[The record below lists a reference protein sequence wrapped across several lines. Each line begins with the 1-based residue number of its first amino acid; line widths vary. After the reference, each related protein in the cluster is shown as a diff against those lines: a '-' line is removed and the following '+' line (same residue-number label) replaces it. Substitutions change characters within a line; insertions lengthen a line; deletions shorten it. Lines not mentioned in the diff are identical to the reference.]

1 MRAEIRFVLII
12 LSSRCRC
19 CCCVWRFFLHFII
32 VTIAKKEDASQLTAL
47 IVSLFLYS
55 HFHLEFSF
63 DACVPSSFFLLFLF
77 RIWTAWAR
85 SNWQTDGM
93 VDGARCAHLYD
104 THFNFLLWLLLLC
117 LSSSWKEEVHKRVD
131 WKSILHIHTHLPNAG
146 REDDT

>member
-1 MRAEIRFVLII
+1 MRAVFCFVLII

-19 CCCVWRFFLHFII
+19 CCCVWRFFTFYYCNDRQERRRVTVDRLDRFFI
-32 VTIAKKEDASQLTAL
+32 
-47 IVSLFLYS
+47 FYS

-63 DACVPSSFFLLFLF
+63 DACVPSSSFLLFLF

-104 THFNFLLWLLLLC
+104 THLNFLLWLLLLLC

-131 WKSILHIHTHLPNAG
+131 WKSILHIHTHSPNAR